1 MTDEKSYRVTITC
14 DPVPA
19 EPLFA
24 ALRDEPA
31 VRIAG
36 DTTLT
41 WTNGEALIALQSAA
55 PTELL
60 QLVERVA
67 PGAVV
72 HVATNQ
78 PW

>member
-19 EPLFA
+19 EPLFG

-41 WTNGEALIALQSAA
+41 WTNGEALIKLVTAA
-55 PTELL
+55 PAELL
-60 QLVERVA
+60 ELVARVA

-72 HVATNQ
+72 HVETGQ

>member
-1 MTDEKSYRVTITC
+1 MTEPKAYRVTITC

-19 EPLFA
+19 EPLFV

-31 VRIAG
+31 AHVAG
-36 DTTLT
+36 DTTLR
-41 WTNGEALIALQSAA
+41 WTNGEALIELVSTVPA
-55 PTELL
+55 ELL

-72 HVATNQ
+72 HVDTG
-78 PW
+78 P